1 MLLIINGT
9 IKDLK
14 LLNVNMYLDASNAKA
29 QLGGICGQN
38 SSAGVITNC
47 IVSGN
52 IVNKAV
58 NGSTAGIA
66 PYSSGSIQA
75 CGNLSNVSMEV
86 MGENYNGTNNIDVRR
101 CLWRRKGKRFI

>member
-1 MLLIINGT
+1 MN
-9 IKDLK
+9 
-14 LLNVNMYLDASNAKA
+14 LDASNAKA

-58 NGSTAGIA
+58 VGSTAGIA

-75 CGNLSNVSMEV
+75 CGNFSNVSMEA
-86 MGENYNGTNNIDVRR
+86 MGEDYNGSYEVAVRR
-101 CLWRRKGKRFI
+101 RLWKWKDKIFI